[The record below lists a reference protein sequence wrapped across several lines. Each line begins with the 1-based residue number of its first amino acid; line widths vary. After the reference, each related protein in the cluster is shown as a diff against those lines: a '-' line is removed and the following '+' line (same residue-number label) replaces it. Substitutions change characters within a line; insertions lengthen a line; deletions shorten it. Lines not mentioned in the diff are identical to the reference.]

1 MKSINCLLI
10 IIVFASWGPER
21 SGLVNNIFLSF
32 LKTELIMALV
42 GRRGVSSSDK
52 TKERG
57 GRDRGESQVW
67 PSRSKVTHSRA
78 LSIWGRWRVEN
89 SGHLTIITQPTTN
102 TTTQGRDGMG
112 TNTRRG
118 GELSARSQK
127 KYTRYISELPF
138 MRNTRYWWP
147 GLLQVPTW
155 VVWEIFNL
163 MKYMAWPNRPHPP
176 SQFSICVKIHL
187 SSTFSLE
194 SDPLPKCYHFRKIV
208 NFDIFFSQLI
218 VFPTL
223 HRQFDT
229 KTKTNNW

>member
-118 GELSARSQK
+118 KIDTFQSYRSWEILGIGDQDCCKFRPEL
-127 KYTRYISELPF
+127 YGRYLTSWNIWLDLPA
-138 MRNTRYWWP
+138 
-147 GLLQVPTW
+147 PT
-155 VVWEIFNL
+155 IFNL
-163 MKYMAWPNRPHPP
+163 CEN
-176 SQFSICVKIHL
+176 SF
-187 SSTFSLE
+187 
-194 SDPLPKCYHFRKIV
+194 
-208 NFDIFFSQLI
+208 
-218 VFPTL
+218 VF
-223 HRQFDT
+223 
-229 KTKTNNW
+229 NI

>member
-1 MKSINCLLI
+1 
-10 IIVFASWGPER
+10 
-21 SGLVNNIFLSF
+21 
-32 LKTELIMALV
+32 MALV

-118 GELSARSQK
+118 KIGQ
-127 KYTRYISELPF
+127 ISEKIYSIHF
-138 MRNTRYWWP
+138 RATVHEKYYWYWWP
-147 GLLQVPTW
+147 RLLQVPTW

-163 MKYMAWPNRPHPP
+163 MKYMAWPARPHPPP

-194 SDPLPKCYHFRKIV
+194 SDPLPKCYHFRKTV
-208 NFDIFFSQLI
+208 SSDIFFSQLI